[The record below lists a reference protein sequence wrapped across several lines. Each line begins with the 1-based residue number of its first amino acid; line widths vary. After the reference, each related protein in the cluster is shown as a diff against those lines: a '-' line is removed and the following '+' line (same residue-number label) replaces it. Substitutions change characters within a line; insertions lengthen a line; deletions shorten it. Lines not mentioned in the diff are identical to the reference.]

1 MIKKDAKIGI
11 VGGAGPYA
19 GLDLAQKLLQ
29 QTNAKSDQDY
39 LPTLLISTPEL
50 IEDRTDFLLG
60 KSEKNPA
67 YAIFSNLSDLEA
79 LGATVAGI
87 ACNTAHAPEIR
98 NVFIEKLKISE
109 SKLKLLDMISETADF
124 LRNECHKVNTVG
136 VISTIGTWRAGFYP
150 ELLEKY
156 GFEVLTLNEKHQQ
169 FLHNKALFNPDYGIK
184 VQAHPVSVIAREALM
199 EGVNTLEK
207 QGAQAIILGC
217 TEIPLGIPERILGGT
232 YCIDPGL
239 ILARALIREFCSE
252 KLLPWNWD
260 ENEI

>member
-1 MIKKDAKIGI
+1 MNQRDTKIGI

-29 QTNAKSDQDY
+29 QTKAKSDQDY

-60 KSEKNPA
+60 ETAKNPA
-67 YAIFSNLSDLEA
+67 HAIYSNLSDLEA

-98 NVFIEKLKISE
+98 NVFLEKLKVSE

-124 LRNECHKVNTVG
+124 LRNDCQEVNTVG
-136 VISTIGTWRAGFYP
+136 VLSTIGTWKAGFYP
-150 ELLEKY
+150 QLLGEY
-156 GFEVLTLNEKHQQ
+156 GFEVLTLNEQQ
-169 FLHNKALFNPDYGIK
+169 QQHLHNEALFNPVYGIK
-184 VQAHPVSVIAREALM
+184 VQAHPVSVKARGALLD
-199 EGVNTLEK
+199 GVHTLEK

-217 TEIPLGIPERILGGT
+217 TEIPLGIPERILGET
-232 YCIDPGL
+232 YCIDPVL
-239 ILARALIREFCSE
+239 ILARSLIREFCSK

-260 ENEI
+260 E

>member
-1 MIKKDAKIGI
+1 MSQRDAKIGI

-19 GLDLAQKLLQ
+19 GIDLAQKLLK
-29 QTNAKSDQDY
+29 QTIAKSDQDY

-60 KSEKNPA
+60 ECKENPA
-67 YAIFSNLSDLEA
+67 YAIFSNLRDLEE

-98 NVFIEKLKISE
+98 NVFLEKLKISE

-124 LRNECHKVNTVG
+124 LRNHCQDVTTVG
-136 VISTIGTWRAGFYP
+136 VLSTIGTWKARFYP
-150 ELLEKY
+150 ELLREY
-156 GFEVLTLNEKHQQ
+156 GFEVLTLNEQQQKH
-169 FLHNKALFNPDYGIK
+169 LHNESLFNPVYGIK
-184 VQAHPVSVIAREALM
+184 VKAHPVSIQAREALL
-199 EGVNTLEK
+199 EGVYTLEN

-217 TEIPLGIPERILGGT
+217 TEIPLGIPERTIGET

-239 ILARALIREFCSE
+239 ILARALIREFCIE
-252 KLLPWNWD
+252 KLLPWNW
-260 ENEI
+260 NEQ

>member
-1 MIKKDAKIGI
+1 MSQRDAKIGI

-29 QTNAKSDQDY
+29 QTKAKSDQDY

-60 KSEKNPA
+60 ETAKNPA
-67 YAIFSNLSDLEA
+67 HAIYSNLSDLEA
-79 LGATVAGI
+79 LGSTVAGI

-98 NVFIEKLKISE
+98 NVFLEKLKVSE
-109 SKLKLLDMISETADF
+109 SNLKLLDMISETAIF
-124 LRNECHKVNTVG
+124 LRNDCQEVNTVG
-136 VISTIGTWRAGFYP
+136 VLSTMGTWKAGFYP
-150 ELLEKY
+150 ELLEEY
-156 GFEVLTLNEKHQQ
+156 GFKVLTLNEQQ
-169 FLHNKALFNPDYGIK
+169 QQHLHNEALFNPVYGIK
-184 VQAHPVSVIAREALM
+184 VQAHPVSVQARDALL
-199 EGVNTLEK
+199 EGVHTLEK

-217 TEIPLGIPERILGGT
+217 TEIPLGIPERILGET

-239 ILARALIREFCSE
+239 ILARALIREFCSK

-260 ENEI
+260 EQ